1 MNPNERA
8 LAAGGEPEPEPEPG
22 AATASARAPFQLTR
36 DPWDRLVLTEPDGQ
50 QHVGVVPVRAFP
62 IGYPRGWL
70 VLCDAEGREL
80 RCIEDPAALPQALRA
95 LLEAELARRE
105 FVPVIRRVRNVSSYL
120 EPAEWEVETDRG
132 PTRFVLRTEDDVRR
146 LGPYRALILDAQ
158 GIRYLVPDTRELD
171 AYGRR
176 AVERYL

>member
-1 MNPNERA
+1 VPA
-8 LAAGGEPEPEPEPG
+8 TLPE
-22 AATASARAPFQLTR
+22 TL
-36 DPWDRLVLTEPDGQ
+36 
-50 QHVGVVPVRAFP
+50 H
-62 IGYPRGWL
+62 
-70 VLCDAEGREL
+70 
-80 RCIEDPAALPQALRA
+80 A
-95 LLEAELARRE
+95 LLEEELARRE

-132 PTRFVLRTEDDVRR
+132 LTRVALRTEDDVRR
-146 LGPYRALILDAQ
+146 LGPYRALVLDAQ